1 LETTKA
7 MTDVR
12 EIDSPASEETA
23 TPRRRRRPRNAA
35 TTGTTTTRR
44 RRLTGSDLIESLR
57 ESVEQL
63 IKENRTLKRQLAKA
77 TAGGGSSSAPGAER
91 TLRSI
96 QRKVL
101 RAVSGDGP
109 PRRRT
114 RATSTTRATTST
126 NGRRRRRGTTAADG
140 AGE

>member
-1 LETTKA
+1 
-7 MTDVR
+7 M
-12 EIDSPASEETA
+12 
-23 TPRRRRRPRNAA
+23 
-35 TTGTTTTRR
+35 RR
-44 RRLTGSDLIESLR
+44 RRLTGGDLIESLR

-63 IKENRTLKRQLAKA
+63 IKENRSLKRQLAKA

-101 RAVSGDGP
+101 RAVSGGDGA
-109 PRRRT
+109 PRRRP
-114 RATSTTRATTST
+114 RATSPTRATTST
-126 NGRRRRRGTTAADG
+126 NGRRRRRTTTATDG